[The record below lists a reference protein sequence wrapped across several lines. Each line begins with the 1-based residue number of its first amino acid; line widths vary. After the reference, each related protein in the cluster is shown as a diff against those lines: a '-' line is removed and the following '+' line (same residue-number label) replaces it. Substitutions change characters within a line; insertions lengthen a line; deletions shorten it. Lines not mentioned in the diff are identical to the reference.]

1 MYTFRLIIKDREY
14 KEWEWKCM
22 EEDDNADNS
31 DNADNDNNAD
41 NKINTSLSICPASNK
56 LFHND
61 VVDQSG
67 AIVKKS
73 PYRDEEIIH
82 GILITSGKTYG
93 RLSAMNKD
101 SKMLYKCI
109 PDDKTLP
116 NFLITFEEKN
126 IGFSKNKKDK
136 YITFRI
142 KEWKDKHPIGTLT
155 NNYGNVDIIEN
166 YITYKMSCHRIND
179 SLQQFN
185 KIIVRSL
192 RETTLGTIPY
202 FCNNTPIEDRR
213 DFQIISIDPKDCT
226 DIDDALGI
234 RVINGE
240 IILSIYISNVPMMM
254 EYLNLW
260 DFFTNRVSTIYFP
273 DKKLPMLPSILS
285 DNVCSLKE
293 GEDRVAF
300 VLDVFIN
307 MDTYEILKV
316 NHATVIIKVEKNYV
330 YEKRELLQLPQ
341 YNQLK
346 HTVTILNK
354 HYKNVNYMDR
364 ILNSHDVVEYCM
376 LLMNHECAKMLLGN
390 PRGIFRSTTK
400 KEKTM
405 ICKETAYPH
414 LNYLLQNV
422 SGEYC
427 SLSNLKP
434 HYVIAGGLE
443 CYTHITS
450 PIRRMV
456 DCIMMLELQQPNFQW
471 SAGAIKF
478 LNKWT
483 TPESIDIINTKTK
496 VIRKLE
502 NEIRLIE
509 LYEKVPTDNVYFGIV
524 FGKTLIEKEKKPMY
538 KYNVYIQTIKLLS
551 YIKTD
556 KELVDYTMVD
566 ISIHQ
571 FLDEA
576 KMCKKIRLQLV

>member
-1 MYTFRLIIKDREY
+1 MYTFRLFIKDREY
-14 KEWEWKCM
+14 KDWEWKCIEA
-22 EEDDNADNS
+22 EEDDNADNIH
-31 DNADNDNNAD
+31 
-41 NKINTSLSICPASNK
+41 KIITLALSPVSNK

-61 VVDQSG
+61 IVDQTGS
-67 AIVKKS
+67 IIKRS
-73 PYRDEEIIH
+73 PYRDEENLH

-93 RLSAMNKD
+93 RLNIMNKD
-101 SKMLYKCI
+101 SKLLYKCI

-116 NFLITFEEKN
+116 HFLVPFEEKN

-142 KEWKDKHPIGTLT
+142 KEWADKHPIGILT
-155 NNYGNVDIIEN
+155 NNYGNVDSIEN
-166 YITYKMSCHRIND
+166 YTTYKMSCYRIND

-202 FCNNTPIEDRR
+202 FCNNKPIEDRR
-213 DFQIISIDPKDCT
+213 DYKIISIDPTDCK

-234 RVINGE
+234 RIVNGE

-260 DFFTNRVSTIYFP
+260 DFFTNRVSSIYLP
-273 DKKLPMLPSILS
+273 DKKLPMLPYILS

-307 MDTYEILKV
+307 MHTYEILKV
-316 NHATVIIKVEKNYV
+316 KHATVIIKVEKNYV
-330 YEKRELLQLPQ
+330 YEARELLQLPQ
-341 YNQLK
+341 YIQLK
-346 HTVTILNK
+346 HTVIKLNQQ
-354 HYKNVNYMDR
+354 YKNVTYMDK

-376 LLMNHECAKMLLGN
+376 LLMNHKCAKMLLEK

-400 KEKTM
+400 NEKKM

-414 LNYLLQNV
+414 LNYMLQNIA
-422 SGEYC
+422 GEYC

-450 PIRRMV
+450 PIRRIV
-456 DCIMMLELQQPNFQW
+456 DCVMMLELQQQNFEW
-471 SAGAIKF
+471 SDQAIKF

-502 NEIRLIE
+502 NEIRLME
-509 LYEKVPTDNVYFGIV
+509 LHNNEMEKGPVNNVYFGIV
-524 FGKTLIEKEKKPMY
+524 FGKTLIENTEKPMY
-538 KYNVYIQTIKLLS
+538 KYNVYIQTIKFLS

-576 KMCKKIRLQLV
+576 KMCKKIRLQLL

>member
-1 MYTFRLIIKDREY
+1 MSKFKLSIKDRDY
-14 KEWEWKCM
+14 TNWEWIR
-22 EEDDNADNS
+22 EEDNDR
-31 DNADNDNNAD
+31 DNN
-41 NKINTSLSICPASNK
+41 NVTINTLALSPGDNK

-61 VVDQSG
+61 IVDQSG
-67 AIVKKS
+67 LIIKKS

-93 RLSAMNKD
+93 RANIINKQG
-101 SKMLYKCI
+101 KLLYKCV
-109 PDDKTLP
+109 PDDNTLP
-116 NFLITFEEKN
+116 YFLIPFEEKN

-142 KEWKDKHPIGTLT
+142 KEWVDKHPIGTLT
-155 NNYGNVDIIEN
+155 NNFGDVDIIEN
-166 YITYKMSCHRIND
+166 YTTYKMSCKNIND

-213 DFQIISIDPKDCT
+213 KHQIISIDPKDCT
-226 DIDDALGI
+226 DIDDAIGI
-234 RVINGE
+234 SIVKGE
-240 IILSIYISNVPMMM
+240 IVLSIYISNVPMMM

-260 DFFTNRVSTIYFP
+260 DFITDRVSSIYFP

-293 GEDRVAF
+293 GEDRIAF
-300 VLDVFIN
+300 VLDVFIDMN
-307 MDTYEILKV
+307 SYEILKV
-316 NHATVIIKVEKNYV
+316 KHATVIIKVEKNYV
-330 YEKRELLQLPQ
+330 YETRELLQLEQYKQLQNTVIKLNQQ
-341 YNQLK
+341 YN
-346 HTVTILNK
+346 
-354 HYKNVNYMDR
+354 NVNYMDK
-364 ILNSHDVVEYCM
+364 IVNSHDVVEYCM
-376 LLMNHECAKMLLGN
+376 LLMNHECAKMLLGK

-400 KEKTM
+400 KETRM
-405 ICKETAYPH
+405 ICKETPYPH
-414 LNYLLQNV
+414 LNYILQNI

-427 SLSNLKP
+427 SHSNLKP
-434 HYVIAGGLE
+434 HYIIAGGLE
-443 CYTHITS
+443 YYTHITS
-450 PIRRMV
+450 PIRRIV
-456 DCIMMLELQQPNFQW
+456 DCVMMLELQQSNFQW
-471 SAGAIKF
+471 SDGAIKF

-483 TPESIDIINTKTK
+483 SQESIDAINKKTK

-502 NEIRLIE
+502 NEIRLFELHNEKE
-509 LYEKVPTDNVYFGIV
+509 LYQKEKDLVNNVYFGIV
-524 FGKTLIEKEKKPMY
+524 FGKTLVENTKNTTPMY
-538 KYNVYIQTIKLLS
+538 KYNVYIQTIKFLS